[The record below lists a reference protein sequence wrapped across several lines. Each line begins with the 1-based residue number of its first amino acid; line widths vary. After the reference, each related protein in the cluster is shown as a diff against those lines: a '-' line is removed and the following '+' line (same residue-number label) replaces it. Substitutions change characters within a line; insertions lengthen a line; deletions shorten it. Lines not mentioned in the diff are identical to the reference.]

1 MPTAERNNRP
11 RRLRPGRGAMSHR
24 WMARLAVVA
33 VFAASVVGCSRA
45 PHRDDVPFEQPG
57 TPVAARQ
64 SFCNGYLTRGY
75 VTSVLGDLHLV
86 TEWNRFPPGIM
97 VGECSFYDQ
106 NGLVLRVYGDYL
118 ISDDAIREVRSWDA
132 SQSGALVDGEAVAYP
147 APDGAVAHVALPQGG
162 QAEVFVPKRG
172 GGSQELLR
180 ATLRVASLFP
190 AVHVRKLK
198 VASASAS
205 GSTPTTGPRP

>member
-1 MPTAERNNRP
+1 MRN
-11 RRLRPGRGAMSHR
+11 R
-24 WMARLAVVA
+24 WIPFAVVLA
-33 VFAASVVGCSRA
+33 IFAASVVGCSRA
-45 PHRDDVPFEQPG
+45 PRYRDVPFEQPG
-57 TPVAARQ
+57 IPVAARQ
-64 SFCNGYLTRGY
+64 SFCNDYLTRAA
-75 VTSVLGDLHLV
+75 VVALLGDVQLI

-132 SQSGALVDGEAVAYP
+132 SQPGALVDGEAVVYP
-147 APDGAVAHVALPQGG
+147 APDGAVAHVTLPQGG

-205 GSTPTTGPRP
+205 GSTPTTAPRP